1 VNVQRSAL
9 PGVGPDPAFT
19 LPAFVRAG
27 VPGGPALRIV
37 EHREVPLVALLLVVP
52 VAAGDDP
59 ADLPGLAALTGDL
72 LDEGAGERRA
82 LQLHD
87 AIQRI
92 GGQLDVDTGY
102 DTTVVT
108 LVALAKH
115 RERALRLLAD
125 VAFRPRLEDADI
137 ERVRTL
143 RLNRLRQM
151 RDVPAA
157 VAEDTFVRH
166 VFGSHPYG
174 HLPIGRLDA
183 LGQVTADH
191 VRAFHAERFRPE
203 RSTLIAV
210 GDVSAREAEEDVAR
224 VFAPLAGSV
233 GDAVGASD
241 PRRQAVAP
249 GGPRLVLVDR
259 PGAPQSE
266 LRVGHL
272 AAKRSTPDYHALITL
287 NAVLGGQFV
296 SRINLNLR
304 EQKGYT
310 YGARSGFDCRRA
322 AGTFVVQASVDTRAT
337 AESVREVL
345 AELEGI
351 RGNRPATPAE
361 LDLAQASLTR
371 GYARNFETVEQLARA
386 TAQLVAYD
394 LPDDYY
400 ARFVPSVRAVDEGAL
415 TRAARQWLRPD
426 EATVVVVGDRAAVAA
441 PLEQLG
447 LAPLAIEEV
456 RPEPG
461 TRV

>member
-1 VNVQRSAL
+1 VSVQRSAL

-125 VAFRPRLEDADI
+125 VAFRPRLEESDV

-151 RDVPAA
+151 RDVPGA
-157 VAEDTFVRH
+157 VAEDAFARH

-174 HLPIGRLDA
+174 HLPIGRIGS
-183 LGQVTADH
+183 LGRITTDH
-191 VRAFHAERFRPE
+191 VRAFHAERFRPD
-203 RSTLIAV
+203 RSVLIVV
-210 GDVSAREAEEDVAR
+210 GDVSAGDAEQSASQ
-224 VFAPLAGSV
+224 VFAEFGAG
-233 GDAVGASD
+233 GPGPAEHAD
-241 PRRQAVAP
+241 PRRQALAS

-272 AAKRSTPDYHALITL
+272 AAARSVPEYHALITM

-296 SRINLNLR
+296 SRININLR

-322 AGTFVVQASVDTRAT
+322 AGSFVVQASVDTRAT
-337 AESVREVL
+337 AESVHEVL
-345 AELEGI
+345 AELGGI
-351 RGNRPATPAE
+351 RGDRPATPQE

-371 GYARNFETVEQLARA
+371 GYARNFETIEQLARA
-386 TAQLVAYD
+386 AAQQVAYD

-400 ARFVPSVRAVDEGAL
+400 ARFVPSVRAVDQAAV
-415 TRAARQWLRPD
+415 TSAARQWLRPD
-426 EATVVVVGDRAAVAA
+426 DATVIVVGDRAHVGEPLERLGVA
-441 PLEQLG
+441 PLLV
-447 LAPLAIEEV
+447 EE
-456 RPEPG
+456 G
-461 TRV
+461 G